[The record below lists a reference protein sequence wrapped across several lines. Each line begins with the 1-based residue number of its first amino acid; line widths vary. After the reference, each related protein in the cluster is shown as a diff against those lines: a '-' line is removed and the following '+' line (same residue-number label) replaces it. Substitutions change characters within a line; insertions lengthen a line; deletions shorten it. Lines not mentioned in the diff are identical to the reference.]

1 MAKRFIFLRK
11 LLSEWHLLLIGLVI
25 SVIMVGPFIW
35 TLLMSF
41 RFTNEILASPYSL
54 PIPFHLD
61 NYVRAFTDY
70 GFLKYIINSVIVVIL
85 SLIITTAASTL
96 AAYGFA
102 RKRFEFKFREIIFY
116 FLFLSIMFPP
126 QIFLLSLFQLLVNYK
141 LYNNLMGL
149 VLVYSALGLPLTIFI
164 LRSFFSQI
172 PGSLED
178 SAYIDGCNSS
188 QVFWK
193 IMFPIAMPAVSTV
206 IILNLITFWNE
217 FLFAVTFITKQALRT
232 LPLAVMFFLGE
243 SHIDLGLLASGV
255 IVSSLPIILL
265 YVAMSEKF
273 IRGMTAGAVKY

>member
-1 MAKRFIFLRK
+1 MIKSSTVLERLLR
-11 LLSEWHLLLIGLVI
+11 EWHLLLIGLI
-25 SVIMVGPFIW
+25 ITIIMVGPFIW
-35 TLLMSF
+35 TFFMSF

-61 NYVRAFTDY
+61 NYIRAFTEY
-70 GFLKYIINSVIVVIL
+70 GFLKYIVNSFIVVAL
-85 SLIITTAASTL
+85 SLLIITVASTL

-102 RKRFEFKFREIIFY
+102 RKRFSFRLREVIFY

-126 QIFLLSLFQLLVNYK
+126 QIYLLSLFQLLVQYK
-141 LYNNLMGL
+141 LYNTLSGL
-149 VLVYSALGLPLTIFI
+149 GLVYSALGLPLSIFI

-172 PGSLED
+172 PASLED
-178 SAYIDGCNSS
+178 SAYIDGCNSR

-193 IMFPIAMPAVSTV
+193 IMFPIAMPAISTV

-243 SHIDLGLLASGV
+243 SHIDLGLLAAGV

-265 YVAMSEKF
+265 YIAMSDRF